1 MYGCSALTRA
11 SGGATDRRPYAQV
24 IELAPLGAQVAQV
37 AHDVTQALSA
47 RQLRQ
52 AKGHELR
59 PAAHDAQPLTSLVL
73 AGLGFEFMSRKE
85 PEKLHEDCVMMSHG
99 LDLLSFE

>member
-1 MYGCSALTRA
+1 MRYS
-11 SGGATDRRPYAQV
+11 
-24 IELAPLGAQVAQV
+24 
-37 AHDVTQALSA
+37 ALSA
-47 RQLRQ
+47 GQLRQ

-59 PAAHDAQPLTSLVL
+59 PAARDAQPLTSLVQ

-85 PEKLHEDCVMMSHG
+85 PEKLHEDCVMMGHG

>member
-1 MYGCSALTRA
+1 MSRKLC
-11 SGGATDRRPYAQV
+11 RPVSCAK
-24 IELAPLGAQVAQV
+24 P
-37 AHDVTQALSA
+37 
-47 RQLRQ
+47 
-52 AKGHELR
+52 KGHELR